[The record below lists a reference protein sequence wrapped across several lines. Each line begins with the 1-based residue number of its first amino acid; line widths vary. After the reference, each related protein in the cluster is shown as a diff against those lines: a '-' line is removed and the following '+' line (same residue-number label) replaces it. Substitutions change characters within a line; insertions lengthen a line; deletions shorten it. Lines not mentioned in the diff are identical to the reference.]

1 MSRHRRII
9 TASLAGAILGL
20 PVLAADVVRAQT
32 DPAELADAVVDETL
46 NLLDVE
52 TEPSETLDE
61 LVEEVAEAIEEGLLD
76 EDVLDAVENGDSLE
90 GLVDDN
96 LAEVEEDLEESAPLW
111 AAAYERLKAEFR
123 ACREAADNASECAKG
138 LGFRLQIAQADALL
152 SDIDARIAALDGL
165 TPEEQESEL
174 ARLQALRE
182 EMVARLEKAQDK
194 LVNGPGKSLEG
205 ADGIAREARD
215 RAERLR
221 EEKQKIADKARERR
235 EGSSN
240 GTDSGSDNDDA
251 TDSTDAASPDK
262 DKDKGKDKGKDNGKG
277 KP

>member
-9 TASLAGAILGL
+9 TASLVGALLGF
-20 PVLAADVVRAQT
+20 PVLVADVVRAQT

-61 LVEEVAEAIEEGLLD
+61 LAEEVAEAIEEGLLD
-76 EDVLDAVENGDSLE
+76 EDVLDAIENGDSLE
-90 GLVDDN
+90 DLVDDN
-96 LAEVEEDLEESAPLW
+96 LTEAEEDLEESAPLW
-111 AAAYERLKAEFR
+111 AEAYERIKAEFQ
-123 ACREAADNASECAKG
+123 ACREAAEKASECAKG

-152 SDIDARIAALDGL
+152 ADIDARIAALDGL
-165 TPEEQESEL
+165 TPEEQEAEL

-194 LVNGPGKSLEG
+194 LANGTGKSLEG
-205 ADGIAREARD
+205 ADSIAREARD
-215 RAERLR
+215 KAEKLR

-240 GTDSGSDNDDA
+240 GTDSGSDNDDV
-251 TDSTDAASPDK
+251 TDSTDVASPG
-262 DKDKGKDKGKDNGKG
+262 KGKDKGNGKDNGKG

>member
-9 TASLAGAILGL
+9 TASLVGALLGF
-20 PVLAADVVRAQT
+20 PVLVADVVRAQT

-61 LVEEVAEAIEEGLLD
+61 LAEEVAEAIEEGLLD
-76 EDVLDAVENGDSLE
+76 EDVLDAIENGDSLE
-90 GLVDDN
+90 DLVDDN
-96 LAEVEEDLEESAPLW
+96 LTEAEEDLEESAPLW
-111 AAAYERLKAEFR
+111 AEAYERIKAEFQ
-123 ACREAADNASECAKG
+123 ACREAAEKASECAKG

-152 SDIDARIAALDGL
+152 ADIDARIASLDGL
-165 TPEEQESEL
+165 TPEEQEAEL

-194 LVNGPGKSLEG
+194 LANGTGKSLEG
-205 ADGIAREARD
+205 ADSIAREARD
-215 RAERLR
+215 KAEKLR
-221 EEKQKIADKARERR
+221 EEKQKIADKARQRR

-240 GTDSGSDNDDA
+240 GTDSGWDNDDE
-251 TDSTDAASPDK
+251 TDSTDVASPG
-262 DKDKGKDKGKDNGKG
+262 KGKDKGNGKDNGKG

>member
-1 MSRHRRII
+1 MTRHRRLI
-9 TASLAGAILGL
+9 TASLVGVLLGL

-32 DPAELADAVVDETL
+32 APADLADAVVDGTL
-46 NLLDVE
+46 GLLDVE

-61 LVEEVAEAIEEGLLD
+61 LAEEVAEAIEEGLLD
-76 EDVLDAVENGDSLE
+76 EDVLDAIENGDSLE
-90 GLVDDN
+90 DLIDDN
-96 LAEVEEDLEESAPLW
+96 LADAEETLEDSAPLW
-111 AAAYERLKAEFR
+111 AAAYERIKAEFQ

-152 SDIDARIAALDGL
+152 ADIDARIAALDGL
-165 TPEEQESEL
+165 TPEEQEVEL

-215 RAERLR
+215 KAEQLR
-221 EEKQKIADKARERR
+221 KEKQKIADKARERR

-251 TDSTDAASPDK
+251 TDSTDATTP
-262 DKDKGKDKGKDNGKG
+262 GKDNGKG
-277 KP
+277 KDKDNGKGKP